1 MQRRMEKSSFSS
13 PNRQEIMKRQGLN
26 PETLEGEQR
35 AGFTNAVGG
44 SVRHRVGGDV
54 DFNSGSRLQSTS
66 SR

>member
-1 MQRRMEKSSFSS
+1 
-13 PNRQEIMKRQGLN
+13 MKQQGLN